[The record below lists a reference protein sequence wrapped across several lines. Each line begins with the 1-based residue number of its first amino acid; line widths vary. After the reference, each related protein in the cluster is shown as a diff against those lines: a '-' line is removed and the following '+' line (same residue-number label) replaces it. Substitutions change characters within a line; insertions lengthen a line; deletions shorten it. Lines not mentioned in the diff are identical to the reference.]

1 MSTLSIIRAT
11 ECTFWA
17 SWQTAATPSLLAIIG
32 EREALVAVPMAICG
46 PIRARVNDRTFAVTL
61 FVERIDER
69 SFLVIYQVQTVE
81 ELAGADEG
89 MGRLFEV
96 VDAIVEA
103 KPVIADLKIDV
114 TLPATLAWCPG
125 FPRRPDAMGSGI
137 DAAAL
142 EFVARSSGPELASSV
157 VIERVGYRFVEGT
170 GGLEEVELVY
180 LHEEDEYTVEIRA
193 RAPFQIVLPALVP
206 WAIEELANL
215 VLTRFFRAR
224 G

>member
-1 MSTLSIIRAT
+1 MSTLSIIH
-11 ECTFWA
+11 
-17 SWQTAATPSLLAIIG
+17 
-32 EREALVAVPMAICG
+32 
-46 PIRARVNDRTFAVTL
+46 
-61 FVERIDER
+61 
-69 SFLVIYQVQTVE
+69 
-81 ELAGADEG
+81 LAGADEG
-89 MGRLFEV
+89 IGRLFEM

-142 EFVARSSGPELASSV
+142 EFARSVAV
-157 VIERVGYRFVEGT
+157 ERVGYRFVEGT

>member
-17 SWQTAATPSLLAIIG
+17 SWQTAATPPLLAVLG
-32 EREALVAVPMAICG
+32 EREALVAVPVAICG
-46 PIRARVNDRTFAVTL
+46 PLRVEVNARTFAVTL
-61 FVERIDER
+61 FVERLDER
-69 SFLVIYQVQTVE
+69 SFVVIYQVQTVE
-81 ELAGADEG
+81 DLAGADEG
-89 MGRLFEV
+89 IGRLFEM

-142 EFVARSSGPELASSV
+142 EFARSVAV
-157 VIERVGYRFVEGT
+157 ERVGYRFVEGT

>member
-1 MSTLSIIRAT
+1 
-11 ECTFWA
+11 
-17 SWQTAATPSLLAIIG
+17 
-32 EREALVAVPMAICG
+32 V
-46 PIRARVNDRTFAVTL
+46 
-61 FVERIDER
+61 
-69 SFLVIYQVQTVE
+69 VIYQVQTVE

-89 MGRLFEV
+89 MGRLFEM

-142 EFVARSSGPELASSV
+142 EFARSSGPEGERVA
-157 VIERVGYRFVEGT
+157 IERVGYRFVEGT

>member
-17 SWQTAATPSLLAIIG
+17 SWQTAATPSLLAVLG
-32 EREALVAVPMAICG
+32 EREALVAAPVAICG
-46 PIRARVNDRTFAVTL
+46 PLRALVNARTFAVTL
-61 FVERIDER
+61 FVERLDER
-69 SFLVIYQVQTVE
+69 SFVVIYQVQTVE
-81 ELAGADEG
+81 DLAGADEG
-89 MGRLFEV
+89 IGRLFEM

-142 EFVARSSGPELASSV
+142 EFARSVAV
-157 VIERVGYRFVEGT
+157 ERVGYRFVEGT

>member
-17 SWQTAATPSLLAIIG
+17 SWQTAATPSLLAVIG
-32 EREALVAVPMAICG
+32 EREALVAAPVAICG
-46 PIRARVNDRTFAVTL
+46 PLRAEVNARTFAVTL
-61 FVERIDER
+61 FVERLDER
-69 SFLVIYQVQTVE
+69 SFVVIYQVQTVE
-81 ELAGADEG
+81 DLAGADEG
-89 MGRLFEV
+89 IGRLFEM

-142 EFVARSSGPELASSV
+142 EFARSVAV
-157 VIERVGYRFVEGT
+157 ERVGYRFVEGT